1 MAFFDAM
8 SAVEKEDV
16 EVPNHLKDN
25 NRDAEGFGHGRGY
38 LYPHA
43 YRDHWVAQQYLP
55 DALMGRVFYT
65 PTEQG
70 YEGKIRDDVLSRREA
85 QIAAILEDADGTECL
100 AVNPVSD
107 WWAKAGHFAGF
118 EKAEENLTFT
128 PEDRSKDDSLSKA
141 ENAWKARTELNR
153 AETLLETRNAMIASA
168 EILRHHRCLAVNAD
182 DGLLVFDLIRKTPE
196 GHVYG
201 ICRTEKGMDTLK
213 QYSSTLAELDQ
224 PEYTVQSA
232 GNLWADGNLEN
243 AIGNFGD
250 IEIDRFFARNIF
262 ATKNDM
268 DNAAGTFTAL
278 KEKGMLADNFRII
291 LSQIIPCGGQHLS
304 RLLKNNS
311 SKCIEE
317 IAKAEK
323 EFFANAENNLFN
335 WDETTIEE
343 TFSTKGFECK
353 CIPFVQ
359 TEKRRITEADCSKWF
374 DEENS
379 AYGRFISE
387 KAGRENFNSFKELF
401 LQEAQKSTFDWKV
414 KNCII
419 IIG

>member
-1 MAFFDAM
+1 MPCIFD
-8 SAVEKEDV
+8 
-16 EVPNHLKDN
+16 
-25 NRDAEGFGHGRGY
+25 RDAEGFGHGKGY

-128 PEDRSKDDSLSKA
+128 TEDRSKDDSLSKA

-224 PEYTVQSA
+224 PEYTVQPA

-243 AIGNFGD
+243 AMGNFGD

-291 LSQIIPCGGQHLS
+291 LSQIIPSGGQHLS
-304 RLLKNNS
+304 RLLKNNG

-343 TFSTKGFECK
+343 TFSAKGFECK